1 MQRFRRYILAYI
13 AFIGILDALYLSY
26 EHWLGRIP
34 PCGPQSFFSDC
45 GGVLT
50 SPYATPLGIP
60 LAYIGVVFYL
70 LEFIILLS
78 TNNKLSRRLAV
89 ITTTGGFVASLM
101 FVYIMVVVIGGICLY
116 CLGSAV
122 ISTIL
127 FILVQRWFVLER
139 KEIIAVLFAFL
150 YRITAKPLLFSIDP
164 ERIHRVMVTI
174 GRISGEFWPM
184 KRLIAYCF
192 QVTHPDL
199 HKTIAGI
206 TFPNPVGLAAGY
218 DYHADLTQV
227 LSSVGF
233 GFQSVGTI
241 TNSPY
246 EGNPRPMLGRL
257 PKSKSLMVNKGY
269 KNLGAD
275 ATIRK
280 LTGISFPIPVGI
292 SIGVTNSS
300 SMNTLEKVIDDILA
314 CFQKF
319 EQSTVQH
326 AYYELNISCPNLKVD
341 VSLYPPASLDQL
353 LKSLDA
359 LKLSRPVFIKMPIE
373 KSDQE
378 YKSML
383 DVILKH
389 KIAGVIIGNLAKDR
403 KNPALNP
410 EEVKQF
416 SVGNFS
422 GKPTWESS
430 NHLIA
435 TTRKYV
441 KNKLIIIGCGGIFS
455 PEDAQVKL
463 DAGADMLQLITGMI
477 YSGPQLIGSINHH
490 LIETHYE

>member
-1 MQRFRRYILAYI
+1 MQRFRRHILAYI
-13 AFIGILDALYLSY
+13 AFLGILDASYLSY
-26 EHWLGRIP
+26 EHWIGSIP

-45 GGVLT
+45 SGVLT

-60 LAYIGVVFYL
+60 LAYIGVVFYFI
-70 LEFIILLS
+70 EFLVLFTS
-78 TNNKLSRRLAV
+78 YSKWSRRFAV
-89 ITTTGGFVASLM
+89 VTTAGGFFASM
-101 FVYIMVVVIGGICLY
+101 IFVYIMIFIIGGICLY

-122 ISTIL
+122 ISTVL

-139 KEIIAVLFAFL
+139 KEVIAYAVSRMYSF
-150 YRITAKPLLFSIDP
+150 TAKPVFFSIDP
-164 ERIHRVMVTI
+164 ERIHRIMVTL
-174 GRISGEFWPM
+174 GKISGDIWPV

-192 QVTHPDL
+192 QVQHPVL
-199 HKTIAGI
+199 QKTFAGI

-233 GFQSVGTI
+233 GFQTVGTI

-275 ATIRK
+275 ATISK
-280 LTGISFPIPVGI
+280 LAGKRFPIPVGI

-300 SMNTLEKVIDDILA
+300 SMNTVKKVIDDIRI

-326 AYYELNISCPNLKVD
+326 SYYELNISCPNLNVD
-341 VSLYPPASLDQL
+341 VSLYSPANLNQL
-353 LKSLDA
+353 LNVIDT

-378 YKSML
+378 YKNML

-403 KNPALNP
+403 NNPALNK

-416 SVGNFS
+416 KNGNFS

-430 NHLIA
+430 NNLIA
-435 TTRKYV
+435 LTRKYV

-455 PEDAQVKL
+455 PEDAQEKL
-463 DAGADMLQLITGMI
+463 NKGADMVQLITGMI
-477 YSGPQLIGSINHH
+477 YNGPQLIGSINQKLMHN
-490 LIETHYE
+490 YE